1 MDPSNISLTGQKA
14 VKVHVFRPS
23 GRRICTVVGKD
34 EEYWTAP
41 ELDFCSCKSYYFG
54 SLSSGRLC
62 YHLTGA
68 HKVIREGSF
77 ALFEF
82 ADYEYDCFIEAIIND
97 TSKNVLT
104 P

>member
-1 MDPSNISLTGQKA
+1 M
-14 VKVHVFRPS
+14 
-23 GRRICTVVGKD
+23 VGKD

-41 ELDFCSCKSYYFG
+41 ELDFCSCRSYYFG

-62 YHLTGA
+62 YHLKGA
-68 HKVIREGSF
+68 HKGIREGSF

-82 ADYEYDCFIEAIIND
+82 EDYEYDRFIDAIIND
-97 TSKNVLT
+97 TSNNVLK

>member
-1 MDPSNISLTGQKA
+1 MDPGNIGLTGPKA
-14 VKVHVFRPS
+14 VKVHVFKPS

-41 ELDFCSCKSYYFG
+41 ELGFCSCRSYFFG
-54 SLSSGRLC
+54 SLSSGKPC
-62 YHLTGA
+62 YHLVAA
-68 HKVIREGSF
+68 HSVFREESF

-82 ADYEYDCFIEAIIND
+82 SDYEYDRFIRAIIND
-97 TSKNVLT
+97 SSKNTLI